1 MITGYHI
8 YKVETNQVEH
18 VEGGRVGGYRG
29 RDSPVEHRSPIR
41 LLRNAAGKQKVI
53 F

>member
-1 MITGYHI
+1 MVTNYHI

-29 RDSPVEHRSPIR
+29 RDSPVEQRSPMW
-41 LLRNAAGKQKVI
+41 LLRKEAGKQRII